1 MSRKGENIYKRK
13 DGRWEARY
21 LKKDALDG
29 RPHYGYCYGKTYSE
43 AKEKVTKAKMGLIER
58 RPAVEQDG
66 KKVFSYYCDEWLLL
80 KRSKVKKSTLV
91 KYENMLENHIKPQL
105 GRQLAETFT
114 EVQIERFSHE
124 LFHRKKLAPKTVK
137 DILVVIHSVL
147 DYAQKQNSSI
157 KSPNIVY
164 PKENIKEMRVLSYDE
179 QQRFKNY
186 LLNGMDT
193 CKFGVFLALYTGL
206 RIG

>member
-179 QQRFKNY
+179 Q
-186 LLNGMDT
+186 
-193 CKFGVFLALYTGL
+193 
-206 RIG
+206 

>member
-1 MSRKGENIYKRK
+1 MF
-13 DGRWEARY
+13 D
-21 LKKDALDG
+21 
-29 RPHYGYCYGKTYSE
+29 
-43 AKEKVTKAKMGLIER
+43 
-58 RPAVEQDG
+58 
-66 KKVFSYYCDEWLLL
+66 
-80 KRSKVKKSTLV
+80 
-91 KYENMLENHIKPQL
+91 
-105 GRQLAETFT
+105 
-114 EVQIERFSHE
+114 
-124 LFHRKKLAPKTVK
+124 RKKLAPKTVK

-206 RIG
+206 RIGELCALTWQDLLFSRSIRYG